1 VTLGFPERGE
11 KQYTLTDEMGT
22 RLLITPSARWS
33 FGTVGIR
40 LVVDA
45 ITDPMTDYLSDNTR
59 NICDDRH
66 TR

>member
-1 VTLGFPERGE
+1 VTLGFPEHGE
-11 KQYTLTDEMGT
+11 KQYTLTDELET
-22 RLLITPSARWS
+22 RLPITPGTRWS
-33 FGTVGIR
+33 FGTGGIR